1 MMIRSDT
8 TYAPHPLPPVHWTR
22 GIGWGALALVAA
34 VLPVGCRSPVL
45 WIEAA
50 VTEVQWNRDG
60 FLLNGSGRT
69 FKYIFRR
76 NRAEGRL
83 TLWNDYAQ
91 KAKYID
97 YGMDGKVDRIA
108 TRGGECKRGAPGK
121 EALFAH
127 ADKTWDRCTKE
138 MSVAK
143 YVKKWTAAGP
153 DGFAVLSGV
162 GSY

>member
-1 MMIRSDT
+1 MIHSNMKYSHT
-8 TYAPHPLPPVHWTR
+8 PLSKVRRTR
-22 GIGWGALALVAA
+22 GLGWGALALVAA
-34 VLPVGCRSPVL
+34 ALPLGCRSPDL

-60 FLLNGSGRT
+60 FLLDGSRRT
-69 FKYIFRR
+69 FRYIFRR

-83 TLWNDYAQ
+83 TVWNDYAE

-121 EALFAH
+121 EDLFAH
-127 ADKTWDRCTKE
+127 ADKIWARCTE
-138 MSVAK
+138 ELGVGR
-143 YVKKWTAAGP
+143 YVEKWVAAGP
-153 DGFAVLSGV
+153 DGFATLSGV